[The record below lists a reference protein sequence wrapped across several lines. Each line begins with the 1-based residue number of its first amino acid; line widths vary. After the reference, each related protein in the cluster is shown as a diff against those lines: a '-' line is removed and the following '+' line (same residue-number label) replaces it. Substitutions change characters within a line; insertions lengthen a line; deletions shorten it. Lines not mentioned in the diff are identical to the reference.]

1 MKKLLSLVLIILLFA
16 GCSDEN
22 RLLRD
27 ALKAAGENRVELET
41 VLNHYKTIENDPQKL
56 AAAKY
61 LIANMPAHYSY
72 RDTAAINSYY
82 RKALDILGKGETPD
96 WEQDTICK
104 ISEREFW
111 WLTQDVV
118 SDVKI
123 IKADY
128 LIHSID
134 HAFNQWRTKP
144 WVCHFSY
151 EEFRDWLLPYKVVDC
166 QSLDNWREI
175 LSAYYSDSLN
185 TIPSTDVDRN
195 TIYGAIEIVRNE
207 IHTKQSDIGLRVIWE
222 KPSGIPLKSAETWVR
237 MTYGN
242 CMDYVTMGTA
252 VFRSLGLPAAVDY
265 APLWGRNSD
274 GHSWYVFPS
283 DRGRIETTINALIM
297 PAGQQFYAYERIPK
311 VFRKSYS
318 INKRIYDYS
327 RKAQYVYPF
336 DLCIQDV
343 TDQYNL
349 TSDIDVDVF
358 KRVKLVDKYVYIAMF
373 SAVEE
378 NQWAILDFGE
388 FKRGK
393 AHFHNMGRNMMY
405 IALGYNG
412 TALVPISSPFILE
425 DNGDIRYIR
434 FDDSTFKSVRLKR
447 KYYESYN
454 VVDMRRRLLG
464 GKIQCSD
471 MADFKNDSTL
481 YTIETTAI
489 PDKIRIDGAGC
500 YRYWRYMSPD
510 GSWGSVAEVAFFDE
524 NGEKMTGRGI
534 ANAEAGEDAIER
546 AYDDNWLTNFEINQE
561 NGNWVGMDF
570 GSPKHVSSVRIIP
583 RSDDNDI
590 HPGQEYELCY
600 LNSRSKWRS
609 LGSKV
614 AVDNYLEFDSVPNN
628 ALLWLIN
635 HTGGVDERP
644 FFYNE
649 DGAIEWW

>member
-41 VLNHYKTIENDPQKL
+41 VLNHYKTIDNDPQKL

-61 LIANMPAHYSY
+61 LIANMSAHYSY

-134 HAFNQWRTKP
+134 RAFNQWRTKP

-185 TIPSTDVDRN
+185 AIPSTDVDRN

-222 KPSGIPLKSAETWVR
+222 KPSGIPLRSAETWVR

-373 SAVEE
+373 SATEE

-388 FKRGK
+388 FKGGK

-481 YTIETTAI
+481 YTIETTDI

-561 NGNWVGMDF
+561 NSNWVGMDF

>member
-27 ALKAAGENRVELET
+27 ALKAAGENRLELET
-41 VLNHYKTIENDPQKL
+41 VLNHYKTIDNDPQKL

-61 LIANMPAHYSY
+61 LISNMPAHYSY

-388 FKRGK
+388 FKGGK

-481 YTIETTAI
+481 YTIETTDI

-561 NGNWVGMDF
+561 NSNWVGMDF

>member
-481 YTIETTAI
+481 YTIETTDI

>member
-1 MKKLLSLVLIILLFA
+1 MKKLISLVLTIILFA
-16 GCSDEN
+16 GCSDES
-22 RLLRD
+22 RLLRE
-27 ALKAAGENRVELET
+27 ALKAAGDNRAELET
-41 VLNHYKTIENDPQKL
+41 VLDYYKHVDNDPQKF

-82 RKALDILGKGETPD
+82 SKALGILGTGVTPD

-104 ISEREFW
+104 ISDNEFW

-118 SDVKI
+118 PDVEI
-123 IKADY
+123 MKAEY
-128 LIHSID
+128 LIRSID
-134 HAFNQWRTKP
+134 HAFNQWRTRP
-144 WVCHFSY
+144 WANHLSF
-151 EEFRDWLLPYKVVDC
+151 EEFRDWLLPYKVTDY
-166 QSLDNWREI
+166 QSLDNWRDV
-175 LSAYYSDSLN
+175 LSTHYSDSLN
-185 TIPSTDVDRN
+185 TVPATDVERN

-207 IHTKQSDIGLRVIWE
+207 IHTKQSEIGHRVIWE
-222 KPSGIPLKSAETWVR
+222 KPSGIPLRSADTWVR

-311 VFRKSYS
+311 VFRQSYA
-318 INKRIYDYS
+318 INRRTYDYS
-327 RKAQYVYPF
+327 RKAKYVYPF
-336 DLCIQDV
+336 DLCVHDV

-349 TSDIDVDVF
+349 TSDIDVEIF

-373 SAVEE
+373 SATEE

-388 FKRGK
+388 LSRGK

-405 IALGYNG
+405 IAMGYNG
-412 TALVPISSPFILE
+412 KTLVPISNPFILE

-434 FDDSTFKSVRLKR
+434 FDDSTSKSVRLKR

-471 MADFKNDSTL
+471 RADFKNASTL
-481 YTIETTAI
+481 YTIETTDI
-489 PDKIRIDGAGC
+489 PDKIRIDAADC

-546 AYDDNWLTNFEINQE
+546 AYDGNWLTNFEINQE

-570 GSPKHVSSVRIIP
+570 GTPKHVASVRIIP

-600 LNSRSKWRS
+600 LNSRSKWKS

-614 AVDNYLEFDSVPNN
+614 ALDNYLEFDSVPNN
-628 ALLWLIN
+628 CLLWLIN
-635 HTGGVDERP
+635 HTCGLDERP
-644 FFYNE
+644 FIYY
-649 DGAIEWW
+649 DRDSIEWR

>member
-434 FDDSTFKSVRLKR
+434 FEDSTFKSVRLKR

-561 NGNWVGMDF
+561 NGNWVGMDL

>member
-1 MKKLLSLVLIILLFA
+1 MKKFISLVLTIFLFA
-16 GCSDEN
+16 GCSDES
-22 RLLRD
+22 RLLRE
-27 ALKAAGENRVELET
+27 ALKAAGDNRAELET
-41 VLNHYKTIENDPQKL
+41 VLDYYKHVDNDPQKF

-82 RKALDILGKGETPD
+82 SKALEILGSGETPD

-104 ISEREFW
+104 ISDNEFW
-111 WLTQDVV
+111 WLAQDVV
-118 SDVKI
+118 PDVEI

-134 HAFNQWRTKP
+134 HAFNQWRTRP
-144 WVCHFSY
+144 WTNHLSFD
-151 EEFRDWLLPYKVVDC
+151 EFRDWLLPYKVTDY
-166 QSLDNWREI
+166 QSLDNWRDV
-175 LSAYYSDSLN
+175 LSAHYSDSLN
-185 TIPSTDVDRN
+185 TVPPTDVERN
-195 TIYGAIEIVRNE
+195 TIYGAMEIVRNE
-207 IHTKQSDIGLRVIWE
+207 IHTKQSEIGHRVIWE
-222 KPSGIPLKSAETWVR
+222 KPSGIPLRSADTWVR

-318 INKRIYDYS
+318 INKRIYDYL

-358 KRVKLVDKYVYIAMF
+358 KRVKLADKYVYIAMF
-373 SAVEE
+373 SAAEE

-412 TALVPISSPFILE
+412 KALVPISSPFILE

-471 MADFKNDSTL
+471 MADFKNASTL
-481 YTIETTAI
+481 YTIETTDI
-489 PDKIRIDGAGC
+489 PDKIRIDGAGR

-570 GSPKHVSSVRIIP
+570 GAPKSVAYVRIIP

-628 ALLWLIN
+628 CLLWLIN
-635 HTGGVDERP
+635 RTCGLDERP
-644 FFYNE
+644 FIYY
-649 DGAIEWW
+649 DSDSIEWR

>member
-1 MKKLLSLVLIILLFA
+1 MKKLISLVLTIVLFLS
-16 GCSDEN
+16 CSYEDK
-22 RLLRD
+22 LLRE
-27 ALKAAGENRVELET
+27 ALDAAGDNRSELEA
-41 VLNHYKTIENDPQKL
+41 VLEHYKTEDKDPEKL
-56 AAAKY
+56 AAARY
-61 LIANMPAHYSY
+61 LIANMPVHYSY

-82 RKALDILGKGETPD
+82 RKALEILGTGPNPD
-96 WEQDTICK
+96 WQRDTLRL
-104 ISEREFW
+104 ISD
-111 WLTQDVV
+111 LQYSGVAQDVI
-118 SDVKI
+118 SDVEV

-128 LIHSID
+128 LIYSID
-134 HAFNQWRTKP
+134 HAFNQWRTRP
-144 WVCHFSY
+144 WSNHLSY
-151 EEFRDWLLPYKVVDC
+151 EEFRDWLLPYKVTEC
-166 QSLDNWREI
+166 QSLDAWRDI
-175 LSAYYSDSLN
+175 LSSFYSDSLN
-185 TIPSTDVDRN
+185 TVPADDEQRN
-195 TIYGAIEIVRNE
+195 SIYGAIEIVRNE
-207 IHTKQSDIGLRVIWE
+207 IHTKQSDIGHRVIWE
-222 KPSGIPLKSAETWVR
+222 SRGGISLKSAETWVR

-242 CMDYVTMGTA
+242 CMEYVTMGTA

-265 APLWGRNSD
+265 TPLWGRNSD
-274 GHSWYVFPS
+274 GHSWFVFPS

-311 VFRKSYS
+311 VFRQSYA
-318 INKRIYDYS
+318 INRRTYDYS
-327 RKAQYVYPF
+327 RKAKYVYPF
-336 DLCIQDV
+336 DLCLQDV

-349 TSDIDVDVF
+349 TSEIDVDVF
-358 KRVKLVDKYVYIAMF
+358 KRVKLMDKYVYIAMF
-373 SAVEE
+373 SPLEE
-378 NQWAILDFGE
+378 GQWAILDFGE
-388 FKRGK
+388 MKRGK
-393 AHFHNMGRNMMY
+393 AHFENMGRNMMY
-405 IALGYNG
+405 IVMGYNG
-412 TALVPISSPFILE
+412 KTLVPISNPFILE

-434 FDDSTFKSVRLKR
+434 FDDSSYKSVKLKR

-464 GKIQCSD
+464 GSIQCSNR
-471 MADFKNDSTL
+471 ADFKDASTL
-481 YTIETTAI
+481 YTIETTDI
-489 PDKIRIDGAGC
+489 PDKIRIDGTGR

-570 GSPKHVSSVRIIP
+570 GTPKRVASVRIIP

-600 LNSRSKWRS
+600 LNSRSKWKS

-649 DGAIEWW
+649 YGVIEWW